1 MGSGDEEI
9 DWYVV
14 KVAGNRNALGAIGF
28 INDQV
33 VTITSFYDDRDANKD
48 GDVSIPE
55 RVAFFVSPFR
65 LTGINVV
72 EVAMAARFDMEVNE
86 RDPEFYSMA
95 MNLWMNFAKGLVKDG
110 MYAAWFGTS
119 VNMGCGIVAKEL
131 ATGLVKQWVI
141 KKGMETVVKKALRKS
156 LGID

>member
-1 MGSGDEEI
+1 MGSDDGGI

-14 KVAGNRNALGAIGF
+14 KLDGNNKPLGAIGF
-28 INDQV
+28 VDDKAAV
-33 VTITSFYDDRDANKD
+33 ITSFYDDRDANKD
-48 GDVSIPE
+48 GAVSIPE

-65 LTGINVV
+65 LKGINVV

-95 MNLWMNFAKGLVKDG
+95 VNLWINFAKGLVKDG

-131 ATGLVKQWVI
+131 ATGLVKQWII
-141 KKGMETVVKKALRKS
+141 KKGMETAVKKALRKS

>member
-1 MGSGDEEI
+1 MGSEDDGI

-14 KVAGNRNALGAIGF
+14 KLDGNSNPLGALGF
-28 INDQV
+28 INDKV
-33 VTITSFYDDRDANKD
+33 SVITSFYDDRDANKD
-48 GDVSIPE
+48 GAVSIPE
-55 RVAFFVSPFR
+55 RVAF
-65 LTGINVV
+65 
-72 EVAMAARFDMEVNE
+72 
-86 RDPEFYSMA
+86 YSMA
-95 MNLWMNFAKGLVKDG
+95 VNLWINFARGLVKDG

-131 ATGLVKQWVI
+131 ATGLVKQWII